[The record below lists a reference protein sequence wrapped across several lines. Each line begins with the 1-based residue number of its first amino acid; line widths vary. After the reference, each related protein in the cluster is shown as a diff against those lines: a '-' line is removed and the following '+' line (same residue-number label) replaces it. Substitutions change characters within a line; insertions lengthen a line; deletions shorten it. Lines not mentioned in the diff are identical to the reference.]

1 MTSADGVLA
10 IMVQALQ
17 VMLLASAP
25 ALGAALL
32 TGLAVSILQAA
43 TQINEMTLAFI
54 PKLIAV
60 FVALALTGPWAL
72 ALLMDYVRRL
82 LGDIPALIG

>member
-1 MTSADGVLA
+1 MTSPEGVLA
-10 IMVQALQ
+10 IVVQALQ

-25 ALGAALL
+25 ALGAALV
-32 TGLAVSILQAA
+32 TGLVVSVLQAA

-54 PKLIAV
+54 PKLVAV

-72 ALLMDYVRRL
+72 ALLIDYVRRL
-82 LGDIPALIG
+82 FGDIPALIG